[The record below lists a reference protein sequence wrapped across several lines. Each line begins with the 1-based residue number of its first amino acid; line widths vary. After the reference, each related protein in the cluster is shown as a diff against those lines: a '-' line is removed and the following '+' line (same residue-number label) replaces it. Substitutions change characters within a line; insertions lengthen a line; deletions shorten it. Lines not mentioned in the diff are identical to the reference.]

1 MTGTNTYAAADFAG
15 VFPEI
20 WSSFMNW
27 QYESKL
33 FAAKFFLDLSADIA
47 NGGDVINIPDLF
59 TNVFSASDKS
69 VGSEVTLLSPAS
81 QSAALTVN
89 TWKETSFLIEDMQ
102 AAAILKSQNLQKGL
116 AEKAS
121 YTVAKAFD
129 SSLLALATGLATIV
143 NDSAS
148 DVTDPDIRNALA
160 QMDEDDVPSED
171 RGFFFHP
178 NVVWQDL
185 FGIAKYYDAA
195 TLGLSRGPVVT
206 GQIPSLYDVPIYKT
220 TNVDATL
227 TSYQNM
233 LVHKTA
239 FAFAVASLGNANG
252 NSGAPVETATGQFDG
267 QIRIQSNYIP
277 ENLGA
282 LTTADV
288 IYGVAE
294 NRDVAGIWIKSRKTG
309 FVS

>member
-1 MTGTNTYAAADFAG
+1 MTGTNTYSGSDFAG

-20 WSSFMNW
+20 WSDFMNW
-27 QYESKL
+27 QYEAKL
-33 FAAKFFLDLSADIA
+33 FAAKFFLDLSADVQ

-59 TNVFSASDKS
+59 TNVFSASTKS
-69 VGSEVTLLSPAS
+69 NGSEVTLLSPTT

-102 AAAILKSQNLQKGL
+102 AAALLKSQNLQKGL

-129 SSLLALATGLATIV
+129 SSLLALATGLSGIV

-148 DVTDPDIRNALA
+148 DVTDPDVRNALA
-160 QMDEDDVPSED
+160 TLDNSDVPAED

-195 TLGLSRGPVVT
+195 TLGLTSGPVVT
-206 GQIPSLYDVPIYKT
+206 GQIPALYDVPIYKT

-239 FAFAVASLGNANG
+239 FAFAVASLGNAN
-252 NSGAPVETATGQFDG
+252 ATAGIPTGSVGQFDG
-267 QIRIQSNYIP
+267 QVRIQSNYIP

-294 NRDVAGIWIKSRKTG
+294 NRDAAGIWIKSRKTG